1 MMRRG
6 WTLHELLIS
15 LGIMTGVIAIAA
27 HAATVQLRFFTDSG
41 DLATLRN
48 QMGHATTI
56 AASALWGV
64 SPSGGDVVLAL
75 DSAIEV
81 HVPIGTSFVCA
92 SSPGLVTMAA
102 PAASGN
108 TLASFTETPGDGD
121 RLNALFEDSLGATW
135 LTLAPTSAPVV
146 GQGCAHF
153 ADVSQT
159 LTFALREHIT
169 VPAGTPL
176 SFTRRTRFS
185 IYRGSDRQWYLGIKD
200 WNAELQTF
208 NGIQPVAGPLKPY
221 SPDPDRTGLRFMY
234 RDHEGAE
241 LPAPV
246 DPARIGA
253 VTVLARSASARFED
267 SVAVTLALR
276 NGQ

>member
-1 MMRRG
+1 MRRRG

-15 LGIMTGVIAIAA
+15 LGIMSGVIAIAA
-27 HAATVQLRFFTDSG
+27 HAANVQLRFITDSG

-56 AASALWGV
+56 AAAALWGV
-64 SPSGGDVVLAL
+64 SPSGGDVVIAT

-102 PAASGN
+102 PSPGGN
-108 TLASFTETPGDGD
+108 TLASFAEPPGDGV
-121 RLNALFEDSLGATW
+121 RVHALFEDSLGATW
-135 LTLAPTSAPVV
+135 LTLAPMSAPMV
-146 GQGCAHF
+146 GQGCVHF

-169 VPAGTPL
+169 VPAGAPL
-176 SFTRRTRFS
+176 RFTRPTRIS
-185 IYRGSDRQWYLGIKD
+185 IYRGSDRQWYIGIKD
-200 WNAELQTF
+200 WNAELQQF
-208 NGIQPVAGPLKPY
+208 NGIQPVAGPLRPY
-221 SPDPDRTGLRFMY
+221 SSDPERTGLRFVY
-234 RDHEGAE
+234 RDSEGTE

-246 DPARIGA
+246 DYRRIGSI
-253 VTVLARSASARFED
+253 TVVARSTSARFED
-267 SVAVTLALR
+267 STAVILALR
-276 NGQ
+276 NAQ